1 MLYYN
6 QREGKREGDKVVKY
20 LGKDILNLP
29 NKSMAK
35 ALYNKHNKNKFDIK
49 IDKKYWW
56 IIGDCTD
63 RQFGYVIKYL
73 YKNYGLSYAGVSSG
87 R

>member
-1 MLYYN
+1 MKESI
-6 QREGKREGDKVVKY
+6 QGKMEGDKVVKY

-35 ALYNKHNKNKFDIK
+35 ALYNKYNKNKFDIK

>member
-1 MLYYN
+1 M
-6 QREGKREGDKVVKY
+6 EGDKVVKY
-20 LGKDILNLP
+20 LGEEVLNLP

-35 ALYNKHNKNKFDIK
+35 ALYNKYNKNKFDVK
-49 IDKKYWW
+49 ICEKYWW

-63 RQFGYVIKYL
+63 RQFEYLIKYL
-73 YKNYGLSYAGVSSG
+73 YKNYGLSYAGVNAG